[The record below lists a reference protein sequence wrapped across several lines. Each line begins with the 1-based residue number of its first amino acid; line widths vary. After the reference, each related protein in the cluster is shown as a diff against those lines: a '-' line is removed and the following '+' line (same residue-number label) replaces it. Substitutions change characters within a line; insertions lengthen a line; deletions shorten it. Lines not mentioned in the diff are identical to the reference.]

1 MSCGWGDGSTTPP
14 RNSFNP
20 TAAPWSVPTI
30 DLFLLEGSYQAVDDG
45 VVVELFGRT
54 RDGEAMVAR
63 YYGFRPYFVLTD
75 PTEEI
80 RAKLRA
86 DPEIVAVTDETT
98 WYAGRD
104 HPAIRV
110 TLHRPWLVPQY
121 REQFRR
127 KPEEGAAL
135 ACDIPFVHRFL
146 YDKHLGLTLRF
157 EAEEEPEEIRKRY
170 TVPRVV
176 RILTDGEDI
185 RPSEGFR
192 PSLRVLS
199 FDIENA
205 IRERTIYTICGVV
218 DGGGRPRRT
227 FRLGKIPEREILE
240 RFSEVIAEEDPDV
253 ITGYNIGGYDM
264 PLLVER
270 AAAVG
275 IREFALGR
283 ERGVPREMGDR
294 LWKVAGRVV
303 ADAWWSARRDL
314 RPKQESL
321 QYVARVLLN
330 DSKLDVDRRNI
341 TEEWNRDPDRVMEYC
356 EHDADLALRILLKLR
371 SLDKAA
377 DLATVARLPLEEGL
391 NGRTSLFIDAM
402 LIPAADAQHVG
413 VPTSHYAG
421 RDTAIEGGYVHAIK
435 PGLYR
440 WVVVLDF
447 KSMYPSIIIAR
458 NLCFTT
464 LSPEG
469 TTVSPSG
476 ARFLAPSVRE
486 GIIPKILAG
495 LLADR
500 DRFRR
505 LGRESGSADLET
517 YYDGLQSAVKVL
529 MNSFYGVLASS
540 FYRFTNK
547 EIGAAITSF
556 ARDAITSIIHDLEAD
571 GHEVVYSDTD
581 SVFVKSPVPTL
592 DGAREF
598 GTAVARRFTH
608 EGVTFEF
615 QSVFES
621 LFSHGA
627 KKRYVGR
634 TVWPR
639 EEVVIRGYENR
650 RTDAFDFQS
659 EALLEVFDL
668 VLKGDTDAA
677 VRRSRELVQAVREHT
692 VPAERLVIARSV
704 RPESEYNAATR
715 DALPFLRVFK
725 QLQQEGYD
733 VIPGMKV
740 AWIVTDSRKSPQ
752 EVEPWVEGRRFSKE
766 PDWEYYADRVAQT
779 LARVTEVFDWDA
791 AALLRGSHQRRLGT
805 PEPVVETP
813 SEGPPATLDT
823 PLADVG
829 RTGRRRTTNRNL
841 SDWN

>member
-1 MSCGWGDGSTTPP
+1 M
-14 RNSFNP
+14 P
-20 TAAPWSVPTI
+20 TV

-80 RAKLRA
+80 RAKLRS
-86 DPEIVAVTDETT
+86 DPEIVRVDDETT
-98 WYAGRD
+98 WYDGKD
-104 HPAIRV
+104 HPAVRV

-121 REQFRR
+121 RDQYRR
-127 KPEEGAAL
+127 KPEEGATL

-146 YDKHLGLTLRF
+146 YDKQLGLTLEF
-157 EAEEEPEEIRKRY
+157 EAEDEPDEIRQRY

-176 RILTDGEDI
+176 RVVTDVRDI
-185 RPSEGFR
+185 RPAEAFR

-205 IRERTIYTICGVV
+205 IRERTIFTICGVV
-218 DGGGRPRRT
+218 EGGNRPDRT
-227 FRLGKIPEREILE
+227 FRLGRTSEREILE
-240 RFSEVIAEEDPDV
+240 QFARIVAEEDPDV

-264 PLLVER
+264 PLLLER
-270 AAAVG
+270 TRAVG
-275 IREFALGR
+275 LRELALGR
-283 ERGVPREMGDR
+283 ERSPAKEMGER
-294 LWKVAGRVV
+294 LWKVAGRVI
-303 ADAWWSARRDL
+303 ADAWWSARREL

-356 EHDADLALRILLKLR
+356 EHDAELALRILLKLR

-413 VPTSHYAG
+413 VPMSHFAG
-421 RDTAIEGGYVHAIK
+421 RDTAIEGGYVHTIK

-464 LSPEG
+464 LSPDG
-469 TTVSPSG
+469 TTVAPSG
-476 ARFLAPSVRE
+476 ARFLAPSVRQ
-486 GIIPKILAG
+486 GIIPHILAG

-505 LGRESGSADLET
+505 LGREATTDDLRA
-517 YYDGLQSAVKVL
+517 YYDGLQNAVKVL

-547 EIGAAITSF
+547 EIGSAITSF
-556 ARDAITSIIHDLEAD
+556 ARSSITTIIKELEAD

-581 SVFVKSPVPTL
+581 SVFVRSPVATL
-592 DGAREF
+592 EGAREF
-598 GTAVARRFTH
+598 GEAVARRFTH

-615 QSVFES
+615 QTVFES

-634 TVWPR
+634 TAWPR
-639 EEVVIRGYENR
+639 EETVIRGYENR
-650 RTDAFDFQS
+650 RSDSFDFQS
-659 EALLEVFDL
+659 QALLEVFDL
-668 VLKGDTDAA
+668 VLKGDTDGA
-677 VRRSRELVQAVREHT
+677 VRRSRELVQAVREKT
-692 VPAERLVIARSV
+692 VPPERLVIARAV
-704 RPESEYNAATR
+704 RAEGEYNAATR
-715 DALPFLRVFK
+715 DALPYLRVFK

-733 VIPGMKV
+733 VIPGMRV

-752 EVEPWVEGRRFSKE
+752 EIEPWIEGRAFGKE

-805 PEPVVETP
+805 PEPPGEP
-813 SEGPPATLDT
+813 APAGPAATLDT
-823 PLADVG
+823 PLADVA
-829 RTGRRRTTNRNL
+829 RNGRRRTTNRNL
-841 SDWN
+841 TEWT